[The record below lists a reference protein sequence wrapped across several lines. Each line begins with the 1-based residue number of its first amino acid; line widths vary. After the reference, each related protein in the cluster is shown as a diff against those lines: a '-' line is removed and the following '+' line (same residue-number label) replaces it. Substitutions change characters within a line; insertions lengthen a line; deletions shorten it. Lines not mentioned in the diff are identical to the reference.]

1 MWDFGD
7 GVTST
12 ETNPGHLYTAEGDYT
27 VTLTA
32 QNAVG
37 SDVAT
42 AVVSVLAAP
51 QASFTATS
59 PTELGSAT
67 IFTNTSTGG
76 DLSFWWDFG
85 DTITSTETS
94 PSHTYA
100 TTGTFTVTLTVSNA
114 VGVDVATAVV
124 IVMPP
129 VITPGYTLFL
139 PIIVAAPPE

>member
-7 GVTST
+7 TITST
-12 ETNPGHLYTAEGDYT
+12 AANPTHLYAAEGDYT

-37 SDVAT
+37 SDTAV
-42 AVVSVLAAP
+42 AVVSVVAAP
-51 QASFTATS
+51 QASFTATT
-59 PTELGSAT
+59 PVALGEAT
-67 IFTNTSTGG
+67 AFTNTSTGG
-76 DLSFWWDFG
+76 ALSFWWDFG

-100 TTGTFTVTLTVSNA
+100 TTGAFTVTLTVSNA

-124 IVMPP
+124 EVIAP
-129 VITPGYTLFL
+129 VTPGYTLFL
-139 PIIVAAPPE
+139 PIIVAALPE